1 MSSDMNIE
9 FEQRMY
15 LAAHPPK
22 RSDLV
27 AEEIKRLMTSK
38 NLLPGD
44 RLPRE
49 TELQELFNVSK
60 GTVRE
65 ALKSL
70 EVQGLIK
77 VSTGPGGG
85 GMAVEV
91 PLDRAFQLLQNYLF
105 FKEVSID
112 DIYRV
117 RCLLEPELA
126 ASAVPY
132 LTEAQ
137 LDALE
142 RNIRVCDPNLES
154 QIDQY
159 TQRQEDLTFHDIVA
173 SASPNPF
180 LRFVCEMINQMLRQ
194 LTVYDNKMQLGEQQK
209 FGAANVDYHRKL
221 LDAAKSRDIEAV
233 RNLMSA
239 HMQDAQKSVKR
250 LQGRLHGRLI
260 LDSEMSQRVLAVRA
274 GRMPGTA
281 AQSAAGGRG
290 RKVVSKQSAA
300 RKSTAKKATKGTT
313 TLKATGV
320 KAHAMKA
327 TVKKPSARGRLSA
340 TLRNT
345 KQTPDPE

>member
-1 MSSDMNIE
+1 VSNDMKPGPE
-9 FEQRMY
+9 HALRPVP
-15 LAAHPPK
+15 HPPK

-49 TELQELFNVSK
+49 NELQELFNVSK

-105 FKEVSID
+105 FKEVSIE

-117 RCLLEPELA
+117 RYLLEPELA
-126 ASAVPY
+126 ASAVPQ
-132 LTEAQ
+132 LTEEEF
-137 LDALE
+137 DALE
-142 RNIRVCDPNLES
+142 RNIQVCDPGLES
-154 QIDQY
+154 QIDPY
-159 TQRQEDLTFHDIVA
+159 TQRQEDLTFHDILA

-194 LTVYDNKMQLGEQQK
+194 LTVYDNKMELREQQK
-209 FGAANVDYHRKL
+209 FGATNVDFHRQL
-221 LDAAKSRDIEAV
+221 LAAARARDVDGV
-233 RNLMSA
+233 RELMRA
-239 HMQDAQKSVKR
+239 HMHDAQRSVKR

-260 LDSEMSQRVLAVRA
+260 LDSEMSRRGVAARAERLAAASSEGTTPTRA
-274 GRMPGTA
+274 RKKA
-281 AQSAAGGRG
+281 VKQSSA
-290 RKVVSKQSAA
+290 RKVASRSGAIK
-300 RKSTAKKATKGTT
+300 TAVT
-313 TLKATGV
+313 
-320 KAHAMKA
+320 
-327 TVKKPSARGRLSA
+327 KPSARRKA
-340 TLRNT
+340 TTVADMPTEKGGL
-345 KQTPDPE
+345 KDSSD

>member
-1 MSSDMNIE
+1 MSNDMKLGPE
-9 FEQRMY
+9 HAMRPVPQ
-15 LAAHPPK
+15 PPK

-49 TELQELFNVSK
+49 NELQELFNVSK

-105 FKEVSID
+105 FKEVSIE

-117 RCLLEPELA
+117 RYLLEPELA
-126 ASAVPY
+126 ASAVPH
-132 LTEAQ
+132 LTEEEF
-137 LDALE
+137 DALE
-142 RNIRVCDPNLES
+142 RNIQICDPGLES
-154 QIDQY
+154 QIDPY
-159 TQRQEDLTFHDIVA
+159 TQRQEDLTFHDILA

-180 LRFVCEMINQMLRQ
+180 LRFVCEMVNQMLRQ
-194 LTVYDNKMQLGEQQK
+194 LTVYDNKMKLREQQK
-209 FGAANVDYHRKL
+209 FGATNVDFHRQL
-221 LDAAKSRDIEAV
+221 LTAARARDVEGV
-233 RNLMSA
+233 RELMSE
-239 HMQDAQKSVKR
+239 HMRDAQRSVKR

-260 LDSEMSQRVLAVRA
+260 LDSEMSRRGAAARA
-274 GRMPGTA
+274 ERLTA
-281 AQSAAGGRG
+281 ASADAATPTRG
-290 RKVVSKQSAA
+290 RKTAVKPGAA
-300 RKSTAKKATKGTT
+300 RKVASRTKA
-313 TLKATGV
+313 V
-320 KAHAMKA
+320 K
-327 TVKKPSARGRLSA
+327 TPVKKPSARRKA
-340 TLRNT
+340 TPTLAKPT
-345 KQTPDPE
+345 E

>member
-1 MSSDMNIE
+1 MSDGIKNARE
-9 FEQRMY
+9 RVPRYTVAQ
-15 LAAHPPK
+15 PK

-49 TELQELFNVSK
+49 NELQEMFNVSK

-105 FKEVSID
+105 FKEVSIE
-112 DIYRV
+112 DIYQV

-126 ASAVPY
+126 ASAVPH
-132 LTEAQ
+132 LSEVEFA
-137 LDALE
+137 ALE
-142 RNIRVCDPNLES
+142 RNIQLCDPGLDPDG
-154 QIDQY
+154 DQL
-159 TQRQEDLTFHDIVA
+159 TQRQEDLTFHDILA

-194 LTVYDNKMQLGEQQK
+194 LTVYDNKMQRSEQQK
-209 FGAANVDYHRKL
+209 FGSVNVEFHRQLLEAARARDVDRVRACMQEHM
-221 LDAAKSRDIEAV
+221 LDAQA
-233 RNLMSA
+233 
-239 HMQDAQKSVKR
+239 SVKR
-250 LQGRLHGRLI
+250 LHGRLHGRLI
-260 LDSEMSQRVLAVRA
+260 LDSEMSRRAVAVRT
-274 GRMPGTA
+274 RRLPRN
-281 AQSAAGGRG
+281 SS
-290 RKVVSKQSAA
+290 RKVP
-300 RKSTAKKATKGTT
+300 
-313 TLKATGV
+313 L
-320 KAHAMKA
+320 
-327 TVKKPSARGRLSA
+327 
-340 TLRNT
+340 
-345 KQTPDPE
+345 E